1 MTLQVHDFYT
11 KEKLSTNRYHNVTM
25 NNADFY
31 ILVSDDGKYRELSLQ
46 VTKKFHY
53 ERTVGYGYFKINK
66 ANEFNVLV
74 DFIKSNKALILSK
87 WHLNNEDYLDLMEGL
102 ELALIRQHSTCSF
115 ARKCILEA
123 KVLFKF
129 LVQKLYRRLKQC

>member
-1 MTLQVHDFYT
+1 MALQVHDFYT

-31 ILVSDDGKYRELSLQ
+31 ILVSNDGKYRELSVQ

-53 ERTVGYGYFKINK
+53 ERTVNYGDFVVSK

-74 DFIKSNKALILSK
+74 DFIKSNKALIASK
-87 WHLNNEDYLDLMEGL
+87 WHLSNEDYTDLLEGL

-115 ARKCILEA
+115 ARKCFLEA
-123 KVLFKF
+123 AVLFKF
-129 LVQKLYRRLKQC
+129 LIQKVYGRLKQC